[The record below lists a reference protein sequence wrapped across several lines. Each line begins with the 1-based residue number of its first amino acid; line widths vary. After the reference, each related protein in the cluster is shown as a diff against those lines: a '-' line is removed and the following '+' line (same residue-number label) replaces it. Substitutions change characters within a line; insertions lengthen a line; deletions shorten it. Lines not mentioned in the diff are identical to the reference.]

1 MDKRFFR
8 SPSESATVNGFSTLF
23 STPFPHADT
32 HFFKNSHPW
41 GQAPGRCP
49 LDPYD
54 ESPRSA
60 KRHAPTNR
68 QREEDSGDAASQ
80 ERSPQR
86 QAQAPRCTQP
96 PPAPKSVRGLRE
108 DRPAFRQIS
117 PFYQPRLGRSRKP
130 SKTQRVWYH
139 LRPTRGVTSSFQPH
153 GLPPSSTSD
162 DPLIRDRGRSI
173 RSCWC
178 LLLGHE
184 CSIQKEIF
192 GVNPRKR

>member
-1 MDKRFFR
+1 MFHVFLHTLSTRRHSFFQKPVPLWPSAR
-8 SPSESATVNGFSTLF
+8 SISHGSRMTRARTRRSGTHHIPGTERRIRETLLRKEGALNG
-23 STPFPHADT
+23 
-32 HFFKNSHPW
+32 
-41 GQAPGRCP
+41 
-49 LDPYD
+49 
-54 ESPRSA
+54 
-60 KRHAPTNR
+60 R
-68 QREEDSGDAASQ
+68 QRF
-80 ERSPQR
+80 
-86 QAQAPRCTQP
+86 RCTQP

-117 PFYQPRLGRSRKP
+117 PFCQPRLGRSRKP

-139 LRPTRGVTSSFQPH
+139 LRPTRGVTSSFQPR

-184 CSIQKEIF
+184 RSIQKEIF
-192 GVNPRKR
+192 EVNPWNRRPSTFSNFRL